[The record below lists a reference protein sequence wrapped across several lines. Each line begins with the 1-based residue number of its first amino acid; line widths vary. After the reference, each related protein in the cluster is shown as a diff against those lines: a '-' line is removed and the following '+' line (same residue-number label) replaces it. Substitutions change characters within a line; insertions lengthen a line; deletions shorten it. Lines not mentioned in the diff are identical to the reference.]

1 MSTPRRILLAEDSAT
16 QARRAQLILED
27 AGYAVTVA
35 VDGEDAWTKLTAKP
49 YDLIVSDLN
58 MPRVDGYEL
67 CRRVKTDQRLK
78 AIPFVLLTARE
89 ELAALVRG
97 FEVGADNFISKPWTS
112 SMLLSRLARAFEDTG
127 RGAGDAQSDFREQM
141 TALML
146 SRTVELE
153 EAHGQLEAER
163 AALAAA
169 NAQLREA
176 TRVKSQFFA
185 NMSHELRTPMNAII
199 GFSEM
204 LEREAFG
211 PLQPKQRRYVDN
223 ILSSGRH
230 LLILINDILDL
241 SKVEAGKMELR
252 VETVGLADLLEEA
265 ATLIRGIAE
274 RKRITVDVE
283 PGPRLRV
290 QADPSRIKQVLVNL
304 LSNAVKFTP
313 AGGRVW
319 LSVRTADGQAQITV
333 GDTGVGIA
341 RGDQAR
347 IFEEFEQVAGT
358 QSPEFQGTGLGLTLT
373 RRLVEMHGGRIT
385 VDSEVGKGSRFTFT
399 LLMAHSREAA
409 A

>member
-1 MSTPRRILLAEDSAT
+1 
-16 QARRAQLILED
+16 
-27 AGYAVTVA
+27 
-35 VDGEDAWTKLTAKP
+35 
-49 YDLIVSDLN
+49 
-58 MPRVDGYEL
+58 
-67 CRRVKTDQRLK
+67 
-78 AIPFVLLTARE
+78 
-89 ELAALVRG
+89 
-97 FEVGADNFISKPWTS
+97 
-112 SMLLSRLARAFEDTG
+112 
-127 RGAGDAQSDFREQM
+127 
-141 TALML
+141 
-146 SRTVELE
+146 
-153 EAHGQLEAER
+153 
-163 AALAAA
+163 
-169 NAQLREA
+169 
-176 TRVKSQFFA
+176 
-185 NMSHELRTPMNAII
+185 MNAII

-385 VDSEVGKGSRFTFT
+385 VDSEVGEGSRFTFT
-399 LLMAHSREAA
+399 LPDGRLARGGRVKRQRFTIFYRIAIGFALVFTLMLAVGIITLVQINLMDTAA
-409 A
+409 QEFDRDLPVALTVGDVRGQTWAEQIAVLRSQVIGAIGQAASSKELGNFNDAQGEDGRRPRSPASVRLGKPRGTAVAARAAGAGQGLGKPRGFSARGGNRWQPGDNSTPRLTIT